1 MSTQPAI
8 VRSLRVRR
16 PVLRYYGGKW
26 RLAQRLISLFPPHH
40 VYVEAFGGAASVL
53 MLKPRSDAEIYN
65 DLDGEVV
72 NVFRILQCQAK
83 SAKLERL
90 LRVTPFAR
98 AEFVKSYRDSRDP
111 VEQARRTI
119 MRSFMGFGSDSI
131 TRVKSGVIPNGFC
144 TRIYDTTM
152 RTGFR
157 FNSVRSNVSGAED
170 WSHYPDYIAAF
181 CARLKGVVIENRNAL
196 RVMVKS
202 DRFDT
207 LHYVDPPYPSSVRNR
222 NASEN
227 RLQHNYR
234 HEMTIKQ
241 HEKLA
246 ETLHSLKG
254 MVVVSSYPGDLYN
267 RLFASWKRVS
277 WTGEQFCHGS
287 QTRTECV
294 WMNKAA
300 ATAQRQQSLFQL

>member
-1 MSTQPAI
+1 
-8 VRSLRVRR
+8 
-16 PVLRYYGGKW
+16 VLRYYGGKW
-26 RLAQRLISLFPPHH
+26 RLAPRLIKIFPEHH

-65 DLDGEVV
+65 DLDGEIV
-72 NVFRILQCQAK
+72 NVFRILQVEAR
-83 SAKLERL
+83 ARKLEKL

-111 VEQARRTI
+111 IEQARRTI

-144 TRIYDTTM
+144 TRIYDTTI

-157 FNSVRSNVSGAED
+157 FNSLRSNVSAAED
-170 WSHYPDYIAAF
+170 WSHYPDYIQAF

-202 DRFDT
+202 DRVDT

-227 RLQHNYR
+227 RIEHNYR
-234 HEMTIKQ
+234 HELTLKQ

-267 RLFASWKRVS
+267 SLFSDWKCLS

-287 QTRTECV
+287 KTRTECV
-294 WMNKAA
+294 WLNRSAVA
-300 ATAQRQQSLFQL
+300 NQRQSEFAFSYPK